1 MSMESKIAGM
11 AKAARDAST
20 AMAKCLAV
28 KKNEVLLKI
37 PKTGKISSGL
47 KR

>member
-11 AKAARDAST
+11 AKAARDASS

-37 PKTGKISSGL
+37 ADQI
-47 KR
+47 